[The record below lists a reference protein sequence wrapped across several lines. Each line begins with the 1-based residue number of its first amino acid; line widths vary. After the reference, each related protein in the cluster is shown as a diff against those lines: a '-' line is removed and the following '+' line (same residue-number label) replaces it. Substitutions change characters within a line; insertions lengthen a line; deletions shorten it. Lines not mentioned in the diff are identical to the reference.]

1 MTFRINVP
9 ERVPGR
15 ETEPGETFSSH
26 EGALIKGMSAD
37 TGDSAS
43 VSIGQVS
50 FGYVVICKPLW
61 RLLRGFQELG
71 MDLLVCFR
79 WILDGNRQHVGVY
92 ALAIAPETETTSGIC
107 FQ

>member
-1 MTFRINVP
+1 MTFRINEP
-9 ERVPGR
+9 EWVPGR
-15 ETEPGETFSSH
+15 EAEPGETSSPH
-26 EGALIKGMSAD
+26 EAALSKGMNAD
-37 TGDSAS
+37 MGDSAS
-43 VSIGQVS
+43 VSIRQVS

-61 RLLRGFQELG
+61 RLLRGFLELG

-79 WILDGNRQHVGVY
+79 WILDGNRQHVGVN